1 MFSLSTRICLCT
13 LLFCDTG
20 FASATS
26 SPLTA
31 ADSVAPILFSLAV
44 RSFMGAQAVSAEL
57 DELAQT
63 APPGRESHLGETEH
77 DADYQQKSQKA
88 SAPSASDAKH
98 AKSPSAAAA
107 QHPKPARKSAA
118 RKVKTDKAD
127 RKGDDRG
134 ESAEESTDSEKRHK
148 TQKQA
153 GTNDSLLNSHTTLS
167 WPKRLPR
174 KK

>member
-1 MFSLSTRICLCT
+1 MSARICLCII
-13 LLFCDTG
+13 FWDTG

-26 SPLTA
+26 WPLTA
-31 ADSVAPILFSLAV
+31 AHFIILILFSLTV
-44 RSFMGAQAVSAEL
+44 RSYVGAQAVSAKL
-57 DELAQT
+57 DELAQI

-77 DADYQQKSQKA
+77 DADYQPKSQKA
-88 SAPSASDAKH
+88 SAPSYAKH

-118 RKVKTDKAD
+118 RKVKSDKED
-127 RKGDDRG
+127 SNGDHGG
-134 ESAEESTDSEKRHK
+134 ESAEESSDSEEEHN
-148 TQKQA
+148 TQMHA
-153 GTNDSLLNSHTTLS
+153 GTKDSLLNSNTTLS

>member
-1 MFSLSTRICLCT
+1 MSTKICLCT

-26 SPLTA
+26 SPLDA
-31 ADSVAPILFSLAV
+31 AGFIALILFSLAV
-44 RSFMGAQAVSAEL
+44 RSCMGPQAVSAKL
-57 DELAQT
+57 DELAQI

-77 DADYQQKSQKA
+77 DTDYQPKSQKA

-107 QHPKPARKSAA
+107 QRPKSARKSAA
-118 RKVKTDKAD
+118 RKVRSDKED
-127 RKGDDRG
+127 DDGDDRG
-134 ESAEESTDSEKRHK
+134 ESDEESSDSQERHN
-148 TQKQA
+148 TQMRA
-153 GTNDSLLNSHTTLS
+153 GTNDSLPHSQTTLS